1 MSEHDGEAG
10 RGRPVDRNLK
20 PQMMMKGYRTMTNAL
35 SSELLAKLRAA
46 EGEGLSHDPKNNP
59 PKLVQLLQD
68 KAVGSSW
75 CPSGARA
82 GQYLIGDTLCDDF
95 VWTSVKF
102 KDTFIEWTV
111 KPRGYV
117 TTHDALP
124 EDASWDAKARCWF
137 RSNGNSVEEAAENLG
152 LINGKVCTQSFSL
165 SALAVARSL
174 NSAASKLTAE
184 TDGPPIRL
192 PFFAGN
198 WRMGSIEKHNTTT
211 GKSFWQPTYQHVGTI
226 GEPGGPSGDGF
237 DRCRRLCQLLTKSA
251 VPAASRTDAT
261 NDNNAARDAE
271 EPPESDAPPPT
282 GDDTPRSLADLEDIP
297 F

>member
-1 MSEHDGEAG
+1 MSEHDGEA
-10 RGRPVDRNLK
+10 RRPGARPKTGNLK
-20 PQMMMKGYRTMTNAL
+20 SQIMMKGYRTMNNAL
-35 SSELLAKLRAA
+35 SPEILAKLRAA

-59 PKLVQLLQD
+59 PKIVQLLQD

-95 VWTSVKF
+95 ILTPIKF

-111 KPRGYV
+111 KPQWICH
-117 TTHDALP
+117 THDALP
-124 EDASWDAKARCWF
+124 EDARCDAKARCWF
-137 RSNGNSVEEAAENLG
+137 RSNGNSVEEAAEILG
-152 LINGKVCTQSFSL
+152 LINGEVCTQSFSL

-192 PFFAGN
+192 PFFAAN
-198 WRMGSIEKHNTTT
+198 WRMGSIEKYNSN
-211 GKSFWQPTYQHVGTI
+211 GKRFWLPTYQ
-226 GEPGGPSGDGF
+226 P
-237 DRCRRLCQLLTKSA
+237 RRDNRPAGRSEWGRLRS
-251 VPAASRTDAT
+251 VPQALPA
-261 NDNNAARDAE
+261 
-271 EPPESDAPPPT
+271 
-282 GDDTPRSLADLEDIP
+282 

>member
-1 MSEHDGEAG
+1 
-10 RGRPVDRNLK
+10 
-20 PQMMMKGYRTMTNAL
+20 MMKGYRPVTNSL
-35 SSELLAKLRAA
+35 SFEILAKLRAA

-59 PKLVQLLQD
+59 PKIVQLLQE

-75 CPSGARA
+75 CPTGAKA

-95 VWTSVKF
+95 VWTPIKF
-102 KDTFIEWTV
+102 NDTFMEWTV

-137 RSNGNSVEEAAENLG
+137 RSNGNSVEEAAQIRG
-152 LINGKVCTQSFSL
+152 LINGEVCTQSFSL

-192 PFFAGN
+192 PFFAAN
-198 WRMGSIEKHNTTT
+198 WRMGSIEKYNTTN
-211 GKSFWQPTYQHVGTI
+211 GKSFWQPTYQIVGTI
-226 GEPGGPSGDGF
+226 GQPGGPSGDEF
-237 DRCRRLCQLLTKSA
+237 DRCRRFCQLSTKLIALPESTSN
-251 VPAASRTDAT
+251 AAS
-261 NDNNAARDAE
+261 NNNAAPDAE
-271 EPPESDAPPPT
+271 GPPESDAPPPT

>member
-1 MSEHDGEAG
+1 MSEHDGEAQ
-10 RGRPVDRNLK
+10 RGWAEDRNRE

-35 SSELLAKLRAA
+35 SPEILAKLRAA

-59 PKLVQLLQD
+59 PKVVQLLQD

-75 CPSGARA
+75 CPSGAKA

-95 VWTSVKF
+95 VWTPIKF
-102 KDTFIEWTV
+102 KDTFMEWTV

-117 TTHDALP
+117 NTHDALA
-124 EDASWDAKARCWF
+124 DDVSWDAKARCWF
-137 RSNGNSVEEAAENLG
+137 RSNGNSVEEAAEILG
-152 LINGKVCTQSFSL
+152 LINGEVCTQSFSL

-192 PFFAGN
+192 PFFAVN
-198 WRMGSIEKHNTTT
+198 WRMGSIEKHNTN
-211 GKSFWQPTYQHVGTI
+211 GKSFWQSTYQIVGTI
-226 GEPGGPSGDGF
+226 GQPGGPSGDGF
-237 DRCRRLCQLLTKSA
+237 DRYRRLCQLLTKSA
-251 VPAASRTDAT
+251 ALAASRTDAT

-271 EPPESDAPPPT
+271 EPPESEAPPPT

>member
-1 MSEHDGEAG
+1 MGEHDGEAR
-10 RGRPVDRNLK
+10 RGRPEDRKLK
-20 PQMMMKGYRTMTNAL
+20 PQIMMKGYRIMSNAL
-35 SSELLAKLRAA
+35 SSEILAKLRAA

-59 PKLVQLLQD
+59 PKIVQLLQD

-82 GQYLIGDTLCDDF
+82 GQYLIGDTLYDDF
-95 VWTSVKF
+95 VWTPIKF
-102 KDTFIEWTV
+102 KDTFMEWTV

-117 TTHDALP
+117 ATHDALP

-137 RSNGNSVEEAAENLG
+137 RPNGNSVEEAAEILG
-152 LINGKVCTQSFSL
+152 LVNGEVCTQSFSL

-192 PFFAGN
+192 PFYAAN
-198 WRMGSIEKHNTTT
+198 WRMGSTEKHNSN
-211 GKSFWQPTYQHVGTI
+211 GKSFWQPTYQLVGTI
-226 GEPGGPSGDGF
+226 GQPGGPSGDGF
-237 DRCRRLCQLLTKSA
+237 DLCHRICQLVTRSSTPTNPRIEL
-251 VPAASRTDAT
+251 T
-261 NDNNAARDAE
+261 NDNNAAPDAE
-271 EPPESDAPPPT
+271 GPPESDAPPPT
-282 GDDTPRSLADLEDIP
+282 GDDTPRSLADLEEIP

>member
-1 MSEHDGEAG
+1 MGEHDGEAR
-10 RGRPVDRNLK
+10 RGRPEDRKLK
-20 PQMMMKGYRTMTNAL
+20 PQIMMKGYRIMSNAL
-35 SSELLAKLRAA
+35 SSEILAKLRAA

-59 PKLVQLLQD
+59 PKIVQLLQD

-82 GQYLIGDTLCDDF
+82 GQYLIGDTLYDDF
-95 VWTSVKF
+95 VWTPIKF
-102 KDTFIEWTV
+102 KDTFMEWTV

-137 RSNGNSVEEAAENLG
+137 RPNGNSVEEAAEILG
-152 LINGKVCTQSFSL
+152 LINGEVCTQSFSL

-192 PFFAGN
+192 ATTAMSEVKTNAGLARGISDN
-198 WRMGSIEKHNTTT
+198 AQPPIDTLLEIYLQWRGTLLPDPAPTCLGGRKQRFYVLKPAIFEGWDEAVEMPSEHLEHQAHIKMKVSQNRGSQE
-211 GKSFWQPTYQHVGTI
+211 
-226 GEPGGPSGDGF
+226 
-237 DRCRRLCQLLTKSA
+237 
-251 VPAASRTDAT
+251 
-261 NDNNAARDAE
+261 
-271 EPPESDAPPPT
+271 
-282 GDDTPRSLADLEDIP
+282 
-297 F
+297 